1 MSRVRWA
8 FLSNLF
14 DRNEDALFLFTWP
27 GMDSTNEN
35 GYVRPKYDF
44 SPPMPNAA
52 SSRPLY
58 IRWCTYYGDVVL
70 PYVVKVLGLPW
81 AGRLHFEFFCQ
92 SVAGLPS
99 TLLRTRADFHHILT
113 YSNTPSVI
121 HRWKEEDLRIS
132 TVQEPRARS
141 KKVKSFFFY

>member
-1 MSRVRWA
+1 MKLACCAGLTVKEYEAVMLTSGTRWA

-27 GMDSTNEN
+27 GMDSTHEN

-81 AGRLHFEFFCQ
+81 AGRLHF
-92 SVAGLPS
+92 
-99 TLLRTRADFHHILT
+99 D
-113 YSNTPSVI
+113 
-121 HRWKEEDLRIS
+121 
-132 TVQEPRARS
+132 
-141 KKVKSFFFY
+141 FFFVKV